1 MATTTINV
9 STVME
14 SINNANNNIS
24 NQESSLG
31 NIDKTVNSMS
41 GVWEAEDQRA
51 YAEQFQIT
59 KKKIENFNNSVKE
72 SLRNMQNYVNDCVAA
87 DNQTGQDIRSVS
99 W

>member
-87 DNQTGQDIRSVS
+87 DNQTGQDIRNVS

>member
-24 NQESSLG
+24 NQEASLG
-31 NIDKTVNSMS
+31 NIDKTVNAMN

-51 YAEQFQIT
+51 YAEQFQNT
-59 KKKIENFNNSVKE
+59 KRKIENFNNSVKE
-72 SLRNMQNYVNDCVAA
+72 SLRNMQNYVNDCVSA
-87 DNQTGQDIRSVS
+87 DEQTGQDIRNVS